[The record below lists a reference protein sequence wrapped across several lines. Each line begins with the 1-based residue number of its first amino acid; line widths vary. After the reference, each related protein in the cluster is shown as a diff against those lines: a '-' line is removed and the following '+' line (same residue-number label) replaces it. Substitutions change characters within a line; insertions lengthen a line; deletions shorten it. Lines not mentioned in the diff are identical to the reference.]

1 MLTRWRLRRLLPRD
15 ASARAATLDLGAA
28 AGSASAVAEA
38 DPAAA
43 AGLFSE
49 ILGGHAR
56 GVSSFFLMPPPRGL
70 ACAAVAA
77 GLGADE
83 VTAG

>member
-28 AGSASAVAEA
+28 TAEA

-56 GVSSFFLMPPPRGL
+56 GVASFFLMSPSPRGL

>member
-28 AGSASAVAEA
+28 ATAEA
-38 DPAAA
+38 DPTAA
-43 AGLFSE
+43 AGFFSE

-83 VTAG
+83 GTAG

>member
-28 AGSASAVAEA
+28 ATAEA

-43 AGLFSE
+43 AGFFSE

-56 GVSSFFLMPPPRGL
+56 GNSIFFFLMPPPRGL
-70 ACAAVAA
+70 ACLAVAA

>member
-15 ASARAATLDLGAA
+15 ASARAATQDLGAA
-28 AGSASAVAEA
+28 ATAEA

-43 AGLFSE
+43 AGFFSE

-56 GVSSFFLMPPPRGL
+56 GNSIFFFFLMPPPRGL